1 MVHRHP
7 PINLH
12 ESFKEARRRAL
23 DSFERA
29 YLLKLLERHTTLAS
43 MSRACGLTRKH
54 IRKLLFKHGLRELA
68 RGQLVDEPGRMAL
81 VELADGTDPGLSR
94 AS

>member
-1 MVHRHP
+1 MVLDPTHMFLR
-7 PINLH
+7 

-29 YLLKLLERHTTLAS
+29 YLLKVLERHSTLAA

-68 RGQLVDEPGRMAL
+68 RGQLIDEPGR
-81 VELADGTDPGLSR
+81 ELAAG
-94 AS
+94 

>member
-1 MVHRHP
+1 MVHDPTPMFLR
-7 PINLH
+7 

-29 YLLKLLERHTTLAS
+29 YLLKVLERHSTLAA

-68 RGQLVDEPGRMAL
+68 RGQLIDAPGRR
-81 VELADGTDPGLSR
+81 EDADGEGGEAGLSR